1 MPDIRIPGCGCRP
14 THFQDMVARLP
25 SGKIATPADVAPAYV
40 YLMESDF
47 TTGET
52 LHIDGGQRL
61 I

>member
-1 MPDIRIPGCGCRP
+1 MFDEIVGDAKHGY
-14 THFQDMVARLP
+14 FEELAARLP
-25 SGKIATPADVAPAYV
+25 SGRIAKPADVAPAYI

-52 LHIDGGQRL
+52 VHIDGGHRL

>member
-1 MPDIRIPGCGCRP
+1 VTRSTAISRNSLPACRP
-14 THFQDMVARLP
+14 AGSP
-25 SGKIATPADVAPAYV
+25 NPADVAPAYI

-52 LHIDGGQRL
+52 VHIDGGHRL